1 MTEKFNNKKEK
12 ESLNYLEQNF
22 MGNEDNDLESIQKV
36 NNGGIGNIG
45 NIGNIGEFL
54 DTPSN
59 EYYTIPLEVLPC
71 GMFYKP
77 GTKIAIRSA
86 KVQEV
91 QAYSV
96 VDDNNYLDITEK
108 MNNILKS
115 CLKYTYANGMLGS
128 YKDLRDG
135 DRLFLIFMI
144 RELTFPGGKN
154 LSKDVTCD
162 SCGNEFK
169 IELRATSSNTTPKT
183 FVNYEMPEKLK
194 KFFSP
199 QERVFV
205 LKINGVDY
213 KLAPPTIGIQEIFFG
228 DIKDKIQVEK
238 NPNVAF
244 LKIASCMLYDRS
256 KISEDGIK
264 EKEAEFK
271 RLDMSTFQIL
281 NQAVNMMLFG
291 IKEMKTTCPSCGQ
304 EVHTNMTF
312 PGGASSIFIS
322 SVDEYFG

>member
-1 MTEKFNNKKEK
+1 MGENFKDKKEK
-12 ESLNYLEQNF
+12 DALDYLEKSF
-22 MGNEDNDLESIQKV
+22 VGGGENEFESVQKV
-36 NNGGIGNIG
+36 DLSY
-45 NIGNIGEFL
+45 L
-54 DTPSN
+54 DVAPSN
-59 EYYTIPLEVLPC
+59 EYMVVPLDILPC

-77 GTKIAIRSA
+77 GTKISIRAA

-108 MNNILKS
+108 MNHILGS
-115 CLKYTYANGMLGS
+115 CVKYIYANGMAGS

-162 SCGNEFK
+162 CGHEFK
-169 IELRATSSNTTPKT
+169 MELRSTSSDKVQKS
-183 FVNYEMPEKLK
+183 FINYEIPEKIV
-194 KFFSP
+194 KFFDP
-199 QERVFV
+199 QERVF
-205 LKINGVDY
+205 IFTIDGVDY

-228 DIKDKIQVEK
+228 DIKNKVQGDK

-244 LKIASCMLYDRS
+244 LKLASFLLHDRA

-264 EKEAEFK
+264 AKEQEFK
-271 RLDMSTFQIL
+271 RMDMKTFQIL
-281 NQAVNMMLFG
+281 NQAVNQMLFG
-291 IKEMKTTCPSCGQ
+291 IKEMKNPCPSCGQ
-304 EVHTNMTF
+304 EVHTDMSF
-312 PGGASSIFIS
+312 PAGASTIFVIPDAF
-322 SVDEYFG
+322 DEYFG